1 MKKMIHQKKM
11 EANSIQAKGISPVIV
26 FIAGLML
33 LCVSCN
39 DIVYTEPEFPV
50 ERDAKWEIVS
60 DVLYFNVVY
69 DLFVYKSF
77 ILMVAYDN
85 RTGTV
90 LKVYDK
96 GTGQL
101 LKDMIHY
108 GRGPGEVLSLAFNNV
123 MIEGSNMVFHDFVK
137 GSVITFP
144 LDSLIESSTVSVAE
158 RALSVP
164 AWCNYA
170 ATLEDNKV
178 LYVMSQSP
186 LYAKTDDM
194 SRFRLVDENGKL
206 LDEYDEASVQ
216 DAEKMYTLASVAS
229 RYAVS
234 SERNKLAIGTFLG
247 TVLEIY
253 SVDDG
258 IEHLATRYFAE
269 PDFEYVPGSYDWNER
284 TVLGFNDIF
293 ADEKCLFTSYDGE
306 INPYYN
312 DEERLTFT
320 KIAVFDWNGSPRE
333 LISTDYRIEK
343 LCYSESE
350 NTIYAAVADLD
361 GIMYLAK
368 MKL

>member
-1 MKKMIHQKKM
+1 MKKVIHQKKM

-50 ERDAKWEIVS
+50 ERDAEWEIVS

-123 MIEGSNMVFHDFVK
+123 MIENGNMVFHDLVK
-137 GSVITFP
+137 GSVISFP
-144 LDSLIESSTVSVAE
+144 LDSLLESSAASIAE
-158 RALSVP
+158 RKLSIP
-164 AWCNYA
+164 AWCSYA
-170 ATLEDNKV
+170 ATLEDDRV
-178 LYVMSQSP
+178 LYIMSRSP
-186 LYAKTDDM
+186 MSGKKDDV
-194 SRFRLVDENGKL
+194 SRFRLVDEDGKL
-206 LDEYDEASVQ
+206 LDEYDQSPIQ
-216 DAEKMYTLASVAS
+216 DVAKMYTLSSVAS
-229 RYAVS
+229 KYAVS
-234 SERNKLAIGTFLG
+234 PERDKLVIGTSLRA
-247 TVLEIY
+247 VLETY
-253 SVDDG
+253 SVDDR
-258 IEHLATRYFAE
+258 IVLLAMGYFAE

-293 ADEKCLFTSYDGE
+293 ADEEWLYTSYDGE
-306 INPYYN
+306 VNPYCH

-320 KIAVFDWNGSPRE
+320 KIAVFDWEGNPLE
-333 LISTDYRIEK
+333 LIHTDYKIER
-343 LCYSESE
+343 LCYSETE